1 VEPQKVVG
9 RQMMIAKMTSR
20 RRRPDG
26 NDIKVEMFGFSM
38 VYIGK
43 EDKVSLNCPKAG
55 IPDWPWNYHRM

>member
-1 VEPQKVVG
+1 
-9 RQMMIAKMTSR
+9 MAMTLRLKCLVS
-20 RRRPDG
+20 
-26 NDIKVEMFGFSM
+26 VM